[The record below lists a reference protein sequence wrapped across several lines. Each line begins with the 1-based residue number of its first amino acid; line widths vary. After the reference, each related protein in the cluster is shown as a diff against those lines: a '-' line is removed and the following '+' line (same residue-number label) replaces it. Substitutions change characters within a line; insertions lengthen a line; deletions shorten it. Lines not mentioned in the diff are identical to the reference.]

1 MLLISWDAYGEWMTM
16 VVVDWLA
23 VCFLNLQCLLGL
35 VVVLLRYLA
44 ISCSQATRLQHLP
57 QPQTE
62 MYLQHI
68 CSAGVYLLRLMML
81 TKNTCTAKSV
91 DSFHC
96 G

>member
-1 MLLISWDAYGEWMTM
+1 MTM
-16 VVVDWLA
+16 VVVDWLV

-62 MYLQHI
+62 M
-68 CSAGVYLLRLMML
+68 
-81 TKNTCTAKSV
+81 
-91 DSFHC
+91 
-96 G
+96 